1 MGGARD
7 LPQYQVIPRP
17 GRRRNSP
24 AWLLLERTR
33 QDWINCKMK
42 QKTSLQICF
51 GTRSTSYPVSVPQG
65 PRRAGQ
71 RLLGIGSDRQTH
83 AQERRAD
90 GQRGR
95 DRPDQGGHGGAPSF
109 DGAWWNVM
117 AQSQCAHMLAKLLAK
132 QPPPASVAKS
142 IIGNGGIETLLTAAR
157 CSWEVPGGQRALR
170 RRTRAGA
177 PGRGRRFATSPSPL
191 RSARAS
197 QRKTCGHKTSKRQ
210 RHGTTPRCPPKRA
223 ACT

>member
-1 MGGARD
+1 M
-7 LPQYQVIPRP
+7 
-17 GRRRNSP
+17 
-24 AWLLLERTR
+24 
-33 QDWINCKMK
+33 
-42 QKTSLQICF
+42 
-51 GTRSTSYPVSVPQG
+51 PQG

-90 GQRGR
+90 AERGH

-117 AQSQCAHMLAKLLAK
+117 VQSQCDK

-142 IIGNGGIETLLTAAR
+142 IIDTGGIETLLTAAR

-170 RRTRAGA
+170 RRTRAEA
-177 PGRGRRFATSPSPL
+177 PGRRKRFALAFT
-191 RSARAS
+191 RA
-197 QRKTCGHKTSKRQ
+197 Q
-210 RHGTTPRCPPKRA
+210 
-223 ACT
+223 

>member
-1 MGGARD
+1 MNQVCPSDHLRPTDQVRAPWQVCMGGARD

-17 GRRRNSP
+17 GRRRNNP
-24 AWLLLERTR
+24 TWLLLERAR
-33 QDWINCKMK
+33 QDWINFKMK

-51 GTRSTSYPVSVPQG
+51 GTRHHPVSVPQG

-117 AQSQCAHMLAKLLAK
+117 VQSQCAQMLAKLHAK

-142 IIGNGGIETLLTAAR
+142 IIDNGGIETLLTA
-157 CSWEVPGGQRALR
+157 E
-170 RRTRAGA
+170 
-177 PGRGRRFATSPSPL
+177 
-191 RSARAS
+191 RSR
-197 QRKTCGHKTSKRQ
+197 
-210 RHGTTPRCPPKRA
+210 P
-223 ACT
+223 

>member
-1 MGGARD
+1 
-7 LPQYQVIPRP
+7 
-17 GRRRNSP
+17 
-24 AWLLLERTR
+24 
-33 QDWINCKMK
+33 MK

-51 GTRSTSYPVSVPQG
+51 GTRHHPVSVPQG

-117 AQSQCAHMLAKLLAK
+117 VQSQCAHMLAARWRNRDSPHSGQMLMGGPWRTASA
-132 QPPPASVAKS
+132 PPTHSRWSSWTREAICNEPIALEGCKSEPAEDVRAQDKS
-142 IIGNGGIETLLTAAR
+142 APATWYNPK
-157 CSWEVPGGQRALR
+157 VP
-170 RRTRAGA
+170 T
-177 PGRGRRFATSPSPL
+177 
-191 RSARAS
+191 
-197 QRKTCGHKTSKRQ
+197 
-210 RHGTTPRCPPKRA
+210 
-223 ACT
+223 